1 VYISVVCSS
10 MWCVFSC
17 LSAPVPWLVGGG
29 GSLVGCFLFLFC
41 FFFFFF
47 FLSRLF
53 CFFFFFFFFLSL
65 FVSLFLLL
73 ISLFL
78 HRLTC
83 LSESTL
89 VSITVCLPLML
100 QGRAPRFLNMG
111 DRSQLPV
118 AVYNRSPSK
127 LRVSL
132 AARCANARLLT
143 TGMKVEIAPNSREG
157 VCVVISPSC
166 LPPAKN
172 SLSLLCV
179 WHICFFLYG
188 LVVVVSLSSLSS
200 LSLFLCHILTI
211 YCVCAWCMCIVNE
224 NLVAFCL
231 CDFDCVVCASI

>member
-1 VYISVVCSS
+1 VLLCISQLYVHRCGVCSPVFQHRYPGLLGGGAHS
-10 MWCVFSC
+10 WVVFS
-17 LSAPVPWLVGGG
+17 
-29 GSLVGCFLFLFC
+29 FC
-41 FFFFFF
+41 SVFSSSSSF
-47 FLSRLF
+47 FLVCSVF
-53 CFFFFFFFFLSL
+53 SSSSSS
-65 FVSLFLLL
+65 SLFLLL

-172 SLSLLCV
+172 SLSRVCMA
-179 WHICFFLYG
+179 HMF
-188 LVVVVSLSSLSS
+188 
-200 LSLFLCHILTI
+200 LSLWACCCCFSLFSLFSLLVSVSYSYDIL
-211 YCVCAWCMCIVNE
+211 CMCMVH
-224 NLVAFCL
+224 VYCK
-231 CDFDCVVCASI
+231 